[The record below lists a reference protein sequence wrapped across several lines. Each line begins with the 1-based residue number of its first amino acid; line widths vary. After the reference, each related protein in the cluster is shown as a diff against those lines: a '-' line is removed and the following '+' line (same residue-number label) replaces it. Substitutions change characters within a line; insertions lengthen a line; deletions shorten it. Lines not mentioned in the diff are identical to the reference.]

1 MRHSRIPLQR
11 LPYTTILAATCGD
24 AMAMADV
31 LKHYGRY
38 INKLATRVL
47 YDGTGNAYS
56 LVDETLKARLELKL
70 VMGVLSFVAA

>member
-47 YDGTGNAYS
+47 YD
-56 LVDETLKARLELKL
+56 
-70 VMGVLSFVAA
+70 